1 MCVECNPSFPDD
13 IVFVQSKHESNQGSS
28 MMAMVQLAK
37 EKGNKLVATLGGNTF
52 FVDQKSLQ
60 QRKLKIAI
68 VFIHE
73 TCSFEVWLA
82 GYNKQNQAKYW
93 KLLKESGWNKYQL
106 VSTTEGVDSILE
118 HSLVDKPDFSD
129 LEALT
134 TQIETE
140 ALKFIKNVESFLSK
154 HSLEHSL

>member
-1 MCVECNPSFPDD
+1 
-13 IVFVQSKHESNQGSS
+13 

>member
-1 MCVECNPSFPDD
+1 
-13 IVFVQSKHESNQGSS
+13 VQSKHESNQGSS